1 MSYKDNYKTRNS
13 SIDIADSKCEA
24 FLKDRNA
31 YYIRYG
37 FDQQGNKIK
46 SDMFFKI
53 PTIIRKQPDFII
65 ISQNSYFLEVKGCR
79 DILRL
84 KQEDIKS
91 YRFWKKIMDLFVFI
105 YSTKERKHKIIT
117 IDKLEEIAMEC
128 TMSYYEDN
136 NKAYYKIPWEKI

>member
-65 ISQNSYFLEVKGCR
+65 IY
-79 DILRL
+79 
-84 KQEDIKS
+84 
-91 YRFWKKIMDLFVFI
+91 
-105 YSTKERKHKIIT
+105 
-117 IDKLEEIAMEC
+117 
-128 TMSYYEDN
+128 
-136 NKAYYKIPWEKI
+136 